1 MDNDVVNTTTEN
13 KVRPWIN
20 NTLRQDLLL
29 LIDKLNLDKE
39 LAIEE
44 ISSETNIPESI
55 LETIQ
60 DGGQLVADSAILRFY
75 NYFFQKMNAEKLGIR
90 HEWVRLKYLSQSKKD
105 FGEFDQEIENVIETN
120 TILQILYLDSRLHD
134 LYESEVEEKYGP
146 EGVIGLEILE
156 NIGVIK
162 FDEINNVFK
171 ATEKYI
177 SKRPTLLKKLVLKLT
192 ELGLNENKLWGLGE
206 NSCFYGMEWVSE
218 ETYQDIIE
226 IFDKAKNDVKERL
239 RNSSGEKNVP
249 MFVIGAVD
257 KYKSSTFGDS
267 Q

>member
-1 MDNDVVNTTTEN
+1 MDNDVVKTTTEN

-39 LAIEE
+39 MAIEK

-75 NYFFQKMNAEKLGIR
+75 NYFFQKMNTEKLGIR

-134 LYESEVEEKYGP
+134 LYESEVEEKSTALK
-146 EGVIGLEILE
+146 V
-156 NIGVIK
+156 
-162 FDEINNVFK
+162 
-171 ATEKYI
+171 
-177 SKRPTLLKKLVLKLT
+177 LL
-192 ELGLNENKLWGLGE
+192 G
-206 NSCFYGMEWVSE
+206 
-218 ETYQDIIE
+218 
-226 IFDKAKNDVKERL
+226 
-239 RNSSGEKNVP
+239 
-249 MFVIGAVD
+249 
-257 KYKSSTFGDS
+257 
-267 Q
+267 